1 METMEETEE
10 KNLIMRNEVKSL
22 LGIKDHTLLNFIK
35 KGSLKVDPNTN
46 MIYMD
51 SFLLVKQDIEERRS
65 LNSNPYKVNHH
76 AD

>member
-1 METMEETEE
+1 METIEEE
-10 KNLIMRNEVKSL
+10 KLIMRDQVKSI
-22 LGIKDHTLLNFIK
+22 LGIKNHTLLNFIK

-51 SFLLVKQDIEERRS
+51 SFLLLKQDIEERRS
-65 LNSNPYKVNHH
+65 LTNISCKVSHH

>member
-1 METMEETEE
+1 METIEEE
-10 KNLIMRNEVKSL
+10 KLIMRDQVKSI
-22 LGIKDHTLLNFIK
+22 LGIKNHTLLNFIK

-65 LNSNPYKVNHH
+65 FTNTSYKVSHH